1 MIDLL
6 DFLRQNLKLAI
17 LPPGGIILLLL
28 LGHLFGRRFLGRLF
42 SWSGLLALYLLSIPV
57 TSGWLAGQQTQYPPL
72 SGEQLLARDAQA
84 ILVLTASQEDHNP
97 ELGGAPR
104 PDALGLQRLS
114 HALRLHRETG
124 LPIILSGGAMREGEQ
139 PLAVTY
145 AAWLG
150 QLAGVETLATEERSH
165 NTRENLEFSAT
176 LLHEL
181 QLERVALVTHAFHM
195 PRAML
200 VAASQEAEFIPTPFS
215 LADKPEAADE
225 PRWLRWTPQSRTLA
239 HNYLLLHELLGTFW
253 YRVNR

>member
-57 TSGWLAGQQTQYPPL
+57 TSDWLAAQQTHYPAL
-72 SGEQLLARDAQA
+72 DAAQLLARDAQA
-84 ILVLTASQEDHNP
+84 ILVLSAGSENHNP
-97 ELGGAPR
+97 ELGGAAR
-104 PDALGLQRLS
+104 PSALGLQRLS

-124 LPIILSGGAMREGEQ
+124 LPIILSGGPTREGEQ
-139 PLAVTY
+139 PLASVY
-145 AAWLG
+145 ADWLRE
-150 QLAGVETLATEERSH
+150 LAGVQALATEERSR
-165 NTRENLEFSAT
+165 NTRENLEFSAE
-176 LLHEL
+176 LLREL

-195 PRAML
+195 PRAIL
-200 VAASQEAEFIPTPFS
+200 SATADDLDVIPTPFS
-215 LADKPEAADE
+215 LADKPEAADD
-225 PRWLRWTPQSRTLA
+225 PRWLRWTPQSTALT

>member
-1 MIDLL
+1 MIELL

-42 SWSGLLALYLLSIPV
+42 SLTGLLALYLLSIPV
-57 TSGWLAGQQTQYPPL
+57 TSEWLAGQQTQYPPL
-72 SGEQLLARDAQA
+72 NGEQLLARGAQA

-97 ELGGAPR
+97 ELDGAAR
-104 PDALGLQRLS
+104 PNGLGLQRLS

-124 LPIILSGGAMREGEQ
+124 LPIVLSGGPMREGEQ
-139 PLAVTY
+139 ALAVTY
-145 AAWLG
+145 AAWLE
-150 QLAGVETLATEERSH
+150 QLAGVEALATEERSR
-165 NTRENLEFSAT
+165 NTRENLAYSAE
-176 LLHEL
+176 LLRER

-200 VAASQEAEFIPTPFS
+200 SATADDLDFIPAPFS
-215 LADKPEAADE
+215 LADKPQAPDD
-225 PRWLRWTPQSRTLA
+225 PRWLRWTPQSSALA